1 MRSDCVAPV
10 PESMKAWPGIQSI
23 GQAINITSSGE
34 KETSETR
41 YCISSQAPR
50 PVSFPSRSESTGVL
64 KACTGFSTLLIGED
78 ARRIRT
84 GHAVENMSFT
94 KKFVTY

>member
-23 GQAINITSSGE
+23 DQAINITSSGE

-41 YCISSQAPR
+41 YCISSQAPK
-50 PVSFPSRSESTGVL
+50 VGEFSESVRKQWGIESMHWVL
-64 KACTGFSTLLIGED
+64 D
-78 ARRIRT
+78 VVDR
-84 GHAVENMSFT
+84 
-94 KKFVTY
+94 